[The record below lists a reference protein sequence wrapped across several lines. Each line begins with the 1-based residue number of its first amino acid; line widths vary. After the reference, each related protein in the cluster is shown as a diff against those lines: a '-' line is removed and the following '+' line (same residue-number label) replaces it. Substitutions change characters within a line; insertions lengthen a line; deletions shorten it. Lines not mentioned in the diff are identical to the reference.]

1 MPELRQAPLGENS
14 HAARAPCNHSRSG
27 SQRTELRR
35 VERVCYKCA
44 VQTLDAVLND
54 SFTGVW
60 RDDLTAFLG
69 GRSNEQIVA
78 LIEQLVQK
86 NLGRPVVGATFAT
99 KSVGAV
105 FGLKLPCGKAV
116 VLKLF
121 DKTQTTASLAA
132 VHRCIA
138 RLVEARVP
146 APRVLSDVFVT
157 DDGIPGAFYELLDGE
172 TRDGHA
178 PAVRKEL
185 ARVLAIA
192 CETLAKESPSELP
205 AAPTRGDVLWPAP
218 HRSFLS
224 LNDDHSPEAKWMD
237 QIGRRAQSAIKNE
250 GLPPL
255 PVHSD
260 WGVKNARFRGDVI
273 CAVYDWDSLVAG
285 SEAEMVGRASV
296 QFTAQWEFPA
306 RLTPDAAEETAFL
319 SDYQQARARPFTPV
333 EHRVAKAA
341 ATYSVAQIARLELA
355 AGIERDDGFAAMLRA
370 RST

>member
-1 MPELRQAPLGENS
+1 
-14 HAARAPCNHSRSG
+14 
-27 SQRTELRR
+27 
-35 VERVCYKCA
+35 

-54 SFTGVW
+54 TFTGVW

-78 LIEQLVQK
+78 LVEQLVRE
-86 NLGRPVVGATFAT
+86 NLGSPVVGATFAS

-105 FGLKLPCGKAV
+105 FGVRLSSGEAV

-121 DKTQTTASLAA
+121 DKTQTKASLAT

-138 RLVEARVP
+138 RLVEAGVP

-157 DDGIPGAFYELLDGE
+157 DDGIPGAFEVSDGDS
-172 TRDGHA
+172 RDGHE

-185 ARVLAIA
+185 ARVLARTCQIQA
-192 CETLAKESPSELP
+192 EESPNELP
-205 AAPTRGDVLWPAP
+205 VAPTRGNVLWPAP

-224 LNDDHSPEAKWMD
+224 LDDSHAPEASWMD
-237 QIGRRAQSAIKNE
+237 QIGRRAQAALKGEI
-250 GLPPL
+250 LPVL

-285 SEAEMVGRASV
+285 SEAEMVGRASI

-306 RLTPDAAEETAFL
+306 RLTPDAAE
-319 SDYQQARARPFTPV
+319 
-333 EHRVAKAA
+333 
-341 ATYSVAQIARLELA
+341 
-355 AGIERDDGFAAMLRA
+355 
-370 RST
+370 

>member
-1 MPELRQAPLGENS
+1 MG
-14 HAARAPCNHSRSG
+14 
-27 SQRTELRR
+27 
-35 VERVCYKCA
+35 CYTQV

-54 SFTGVW
+54 TFTGVW

-69 GRSNEQIVA
+69 GRSNEQVVA
-78 LIEQLVQK
+78 LVERLAK
-86 NLGRPVVGATFAT
+86 ENLGKRVVGATFAS

-105 FGLKLPCGKAV
+105 FGVKLSSGEAV

-121 DKTQTTASLAA
+121 DKTQTKTSLAA
-132 VHRCIA
+132 VHRCMA
-138 RLVEARVP
+138 RLIESGVP

-157 DDGIPGAFYELLDGE
+157 DDGIPGAFYEVIDGQS
-172 TRDGHA
+172 RDGHE

-185 ARVLAIA
+185 ARVLARSCQI
-192 CETLAKESPSELP
+192 LAEESPNELP

-224 LNDDHSPEAKWMD
+224 LDDSHSPESRWMD
-237 QIGRRAQSAIKNE
+237 QIGRHAQAVIKGE
-250 GLPPL
+250 VLPLL

-285 SEAEMVGRASV
+285 CEAEMVGRASI

-306 RLTPDAAEETAFL
+306 RLTPDAAEEAAFV
-319 SDYQQARARPFTPV
+319 SDYERARARPFSPT
-333 EHRVAKAA
+333 ERRVSKAA

-370 RST
+370 RSTDRDAPMG